1 MDNVKLDLL
10 NTFFYRTP
18 LVTAS
23 ETTKSIPTNFN
34 EKEVIDERN

>member
-1 MDNVKLDLL
+1 MGNIKLDLL

-18 LVTAS
+18 LVTAC

-34 EKEVIDERN
+34 EKKVIDGRN